1 MRTRTIEIDHLLDAV
16 LDASRKIP
24 ADVHTKLADYYSR
37 GFTIPSEFF
46 DFLEVFA
53 MGAKKHGSDNWLE
66 MEGSKCSHKDMCA
79 SAFRH
84 AAEMSTGQ
92 QADHESG
99 LHPALHL
106 AARAVMEYTR
116 RKKGLYTQSDLKD
129 KSMLEYFYDRS
140 LITEGD
146 TDNESS

>member
-1 MRTRTIEIDHLLDAV
+1 MTSIELDIDEFFGQDSSIPSDV
-16 LDASRKIP
+16 LRKIE
-24 ADVHTKLADYYSR
+24 HYYSL

-53 MGAKKHGSDNWLE
+53 MGAKKHGPDNWLT

-84 AAEMSTGQ
+84 AAEMSVGQ

-116 RKKGLYTQSDLKD
+116 RKKVLFTQSDLKD
-129 KSMLEYFYDRS
+129 ASMLEFFYS
-140 LITEGD
+140 QSSNEEGD
-146 TDNESS
+146 TGHESS